1 MDEEAA
7 SMYEKGFRVCQDTK
21 MLKAYLYCCYRYLP
35 EAQYVKMLSAEP
47 VYLSMDSILKEE
59 LRKAEE
65 KINMDV
71 TEEDFRQW
79 KKEYRKTGK

>member
-1 MDEEAA
+1 
-7 SMYEKGFRVCQDTK
+7 MYEKGFRVCQDTK

-71 TEEDFRQW
+71 TEEDSVSGKRN
-79 KKEYRKTGK
+79 TGKQEK